1 MILTQMYRKNHFY
14 RTFSSYLI
22 DSRKFSCLFG
32 HGHADQMKSVNGNA
46 FILTGDERAEYEN
59 GHAREYK
66 VIKTAVWHYEEPY
79 VIFKK

>member
-1 MILTQMYRKNHFY
+1 
-14 RTFSSYLI
+14 
-22 DSRKFSCLFG
+22 
-32 HGHADQMKSVNGNA
+32 MKSVNGNA